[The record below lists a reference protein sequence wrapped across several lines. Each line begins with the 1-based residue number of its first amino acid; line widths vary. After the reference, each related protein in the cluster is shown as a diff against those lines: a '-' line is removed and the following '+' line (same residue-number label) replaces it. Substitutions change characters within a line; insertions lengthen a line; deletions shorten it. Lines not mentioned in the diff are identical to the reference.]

1 MRDLPEQTVKHTG
14 IWPWWDGSIM
24 HHRLSVPGARI
35 IIESKEKE
43 RLIVGLMGEMV
54 KIKVLE
60 RKDKQAP
67 NRECWLVLYTW
78 MELQRKGQTI
88 KAADVQPG
96 DVVRWNGE
104 PLKVVSIEPWEKSNE
119 REKDKEEN

>member
-1 MRDLPEQTVKHTG
+1 M
-14 IWPWWDGSIM
+14 
-24 HHRLSVPGARI
+24 
-35 IIESKEKE
+35 
-43 RLIVGLMGEMV
+43 GLMGEMV

-96 DVVRWNGE
+96 DVVRWNDE